1 MIQNGASL
9 SVEHNGSP
17 HDAFISVDHLHE
29 CFAGPV
35 KRQAFRGHRRFLKYA
50 RSHSPDEPGKVG
62 NGGVDRLNSALVIPL
77 INDLRPISAEMGQ
90 LNGRQGD

>member
-17 HDAFISVDHLHE
+17 HDAVISVDHLHE

-35 KRQAFRGHRRFLKYA
+35 KRHAFWGHRRFLKYA
-50 RSHSPDEPGKVG
+50 RSHSSDEPGKFG
-62 NGGVDRLNSALVIPL
+62 NSGVDRLNSALVIPL
-77 INDLRPISAEMGQ
+77 IHDLRPSSAEMGQ